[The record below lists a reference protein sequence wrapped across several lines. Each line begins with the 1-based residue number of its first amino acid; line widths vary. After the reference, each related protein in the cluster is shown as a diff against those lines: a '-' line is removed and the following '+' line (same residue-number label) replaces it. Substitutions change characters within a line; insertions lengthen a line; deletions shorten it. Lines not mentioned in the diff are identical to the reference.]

1 MIRNGSTVQGLH
13 LRTSYSLI
21 RLSMEEVVLFGTYG
35 LITRIRG
42 RTQRLSVTSICSI
55 LSLNYSIPKSEN
67 SDTHSQKFNL
77 IFVYIAE

>member
-1 MIRNGSTVQGLH
+1 MIRRSTVQGLH
-13 LRTSYSLI
+13 LLGRMTECHAGVSGTI
-21 RLSMEEVVLFGTYG
+21 RYTYG

-42 RTQRLSVTSICSI
+42 RTQRLSVTSTCSI
-55 LSLNYSIPKSEN
+55 LSLNYSILKSEN